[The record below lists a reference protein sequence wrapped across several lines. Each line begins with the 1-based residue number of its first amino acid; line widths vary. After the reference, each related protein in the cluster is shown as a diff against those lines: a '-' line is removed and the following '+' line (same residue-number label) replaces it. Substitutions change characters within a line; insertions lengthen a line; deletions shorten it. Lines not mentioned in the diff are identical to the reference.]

1 MPQYSK
7 YTDYTLMETADLP
20 NGGSITRMFNFAAAT
35 VTTIFQQKADRHEQ
49 QKSWINGASV
59 AVSDAVS
66 VALTSQM
73 QVQKFS
79 EFDTTVELELMHKKL
94 RELKGTPPPLEDVLP
109 PSLNKGCRG
118 LSVQR

>member
-7 YTDYTLMETADLP
+7 HTDYTLMESADLP
-20 NGGSITRMFNFAAAT
+20 AGGSITRMFNFAAAT

-59 AVSDAVS
+59 SVSDAVS

-79 EFDTTVELELMHKKL
+79 EFDSLIELQLMHRKL
-94 RELKGTPPPLEDVLP
+94 VELKGKPPALEEVLP
-109 PSLNKGCRG
+109 PCLNKNFRPAQ
-118 LSVQR
+118 LKP